1 MDALPEGP
9 SMTVIQDDSFSSRV
23 FNSDV
28 VFCSKAEAFLYVL
41 LHRRDPG
48 ESKEQRFPLLSVI
61 GIVGVDS
68 YKDRPLTLATFS
80 VEMPVASDRS
90 LAVRSRRS

>member
-1 MDALPEGP
+1 
-9 SMTVIQDDSFSSRV
+9 MTATQDERLSSRV

-28 VFCSKAEAFLYVL
+28 VFCSKADAFLYVV
-41 LHRRDPG
+41 LHRRDPD
-48 ESKEQRFPLLSVI
+48 EQKAEIPTSIRHSI
-61 GIVGVDS
+61 AGIDT
-68 YKDRPLTLATFS
+68 YEDRPLTLVTFS